1 MAVAVHSC
9 KSLWRYHNYDAFF
22 YITRYGQGVILG
34 TEETPMRNVVFDGV
48 RVINAQDDTVASYL
62 KCEGVQDAVA
72 TGDTYPVPPCFQDR
86 TKKDF

>member
-1 MAVAVHSC
+1 M
-9 KSLWRYHNYDAFF
+9 DASYF
-22 YITRYGQGVILG
+22 YAISRYGQGVILG

-86 TKKDF
+86 TNTNTNL